1 LKTSEAAA
9 PKTAMASTPASRLAA
24 LLTPEAAPERA
35 SGTEFITAVV
45 SGETTIAMPTE
56 NRRTGTRT
64 PIQ

>member
-1 LKTSEAAA
+1 
-9 PKTAMASTPASRLAA
+9 MARTPAIRLAA

-45 SGETTIAMPTE
+45 KGETTIAMPTE
-56 NRRTGTRT
+56 KKSTGRST